1 MLPTSAQKERFMA
14 GISGVGTP
22 ITYSDDNPVGDVID
36 KLRKDREKLKREPR
50 SDEERRLL
58 GRWLGYRGRDELES
72 IVGSAA
78 YAYSHF
84 AGELDSEW
92 RLLLAEH
99 MRTEAGHGWGY
110 IRQGDLVDPSTDHN
124 QPDPDFTREYGV
136 YPRSDHWA
144 IMTRDFLSYLISGNL
159 WPYGHC
165 TALTI
170 QSIVITTPRV
180 LDFEDR
186 VVHAEERGHHDASL
200 QKLHDYVWQLVDRY
214 GLEYVKTRVAE
225 IDAAALNA
233 GSRICFDPPRRDF
246 LLQYFDVP
254 LENAAKF
261 FEWRR
266 YLYLNVL
273 GWEPEPVTIRDWP
286 AQVPEPAQLAA

>member
-1 MLPTSAQKERFMA
+1 MA
-14 GISGVGTP
+14 DIGGVGKT
-22 ITYSDDNPVGDVID
+22 ITYSEENPVGEWMD
-36 KLRKDREKLKREPR
+36 KLRKEREKVKREPR

-58 GRWLGYRGRDELES
+58 GRWLGYRGRDELQC

-78 YAYSHF
+78 YAYTHF
-84 AGELDSEW
+84 ASELDSEW
-92 RLLLAEH
+92 RLLLADH

-110 IRQGDLVDPSTDHN
+110 IKQGDLVDPSIDHG
-124 QPDPDFTREYGV
+124 QPDPAFTEEYGV
-136 YPRSDHWA
+136 YPRQDHWA

-170 QSIVITTPRV
+170 QSINITTPKV
-180 LDFEDR
+180 LDFEER
-186 VVHAEERGHHDASL
+186 VVHAEERGHHDAIL
-200 QKLHDYVWQLVDRY
+200 QKLHDYVWQQIDNY
-214 GLEYVKTRVAE
+214 GEGYVKKRVAE

-246 LLQYFDVP
+246 LRKYYDVP
-254 LENAAKF
+254 LENASKF

-266 YLYLNVL
+266 YLYHNVL
-273 GWEPEPVTIRDWP
+273 GWEPEAVTIRDWP
-286 AQVPEPAQLAA
+286 KEILVPLQKAA